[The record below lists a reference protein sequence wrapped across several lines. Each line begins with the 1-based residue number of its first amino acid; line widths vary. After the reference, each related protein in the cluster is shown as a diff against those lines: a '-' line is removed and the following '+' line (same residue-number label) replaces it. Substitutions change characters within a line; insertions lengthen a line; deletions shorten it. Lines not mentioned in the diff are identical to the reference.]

1 MDTIK
6 GGRELKHIM
15 SMHVW
20 GFYNS
25 DGTPRKPKDAA
36 PSEKDPY
43 EHFKT
48 VEANVKNAGAQIENL
63 EVTRLIGGNFVGCS
77 FDSVGVMTGED
88 EPIRIWHI
96 IDRPQEEWPSKPP
109 GPALV

>member
-6 GGRELKHIM
+6 GGRELRRIM
-15 SMHVW
+15 SMHIW

-25 DGTPRKPKDAA
+25 DGTLRRPKDAA

-48 VEANVKNAGAQIENL
+48 VEANLRNAGAEIEDL
-63 EVTRLIGGNFVGCS
+63 EVVRLIGGNFVGAS
-77 FDSVGVMTGED
+77 FDSVGVSDG
-88 EPIRIWHI
+88 EPIRMWHI
-96 IDRPQEEWPSKPP
+96 IDRPQEEWPAKPP
-109 GPALV
+109 GPALG